1 MHTLLPALLAIGAAA
16 LMALGTVVRQRASA
30 AGGRI
35 TGRWWLGALA
45 AFGGFMLQAVALG
58 LGSVLLVHPLI
69 VLSVL
74 FALPIEKWL
83 YRWNPTGR
91 QWLWGVLLAIGVGA
105 FVLFARPVPALIG
118 PQWWILVLVVSFLFG
133 LMIAMVIYAERSR
146 QAPRALLYGTVAG
159 SLFGIVAVLINTI
172 GLEWRHPLHTLGHPA
187 PYMLIVV
194 GAAAIVCQQR
204 AFAAGRV
211 QASFPAMTVAEPIV
225 SMALGM
231 AVLGEKLNRHTWATA
246 VSLLGLALMVVGV
259 LRLSRL
265 SVVQRESFAAEPIQP
280 R

>member
-30 AGGRI
+30 SGGGI

-45 AFGGFMLQAVALG
+45 AFGGFLLQAVALG
-58 LGSVLLVHPLI
+58 LGSVLLVQPLI

-74 FALPIEKWL
+74 FALPIEQWL
-83 YRWNPTGR
+83 YRWNPSAR
-91 QWLWGVLLAIGVGA
+91 QWLWGVLLAVGVGA

-118 PQWWILVLVVSFLFG
+118 PQWWILVLVVGFLFG
-133 LMIAMVIYAERSR
+133 LMIAMVVYAERSPR
-146 QAPRALLYGTVAG
+146 APRALLYGTVAG

-172 GLEWRHPLHTLGHPA
+172 GLDWQHPLQTLAHPA
-187 PYMLIVV
+187 LYMLIVV
-194 GAAAIVCQQR
+194 GTAAIVSQQR

-246 VSLLGLALMVVGV
+246 VSLLGLALMVAGV

-265 SVVQRESFAAEPIQP
+265 SLARREDPASAA
-280 R
+280 

>member
-1 MHTLLPALLAIGAAA
+1 VHTLLPALLAIGAAA

-30 AGGRI
+30 SGGRFN
-35 TGRWWLGALA
+35 GRWWLGALA
-45 AFGGFMLQAVALG
+45 AFGGFLLQAVALG
-58 LGSVLLVHPLI
+58 LGSVLLVQPLI

-74 FALPIEKWL
+74 FALPIEQWL
-83 YRWNPTGR
+83 YRWNPSAR
-91 QWLWGVLLAIGVGA
+91 QWLWGVLLAVGVGA

-118 PQWWILVLVVSFLFG
+118 PQWWILVLVVGFLFG
-133 LMIAMVIYAERSR
+133 LMIAMVVYAERSPR
-146 QAPRALLYGTVAG
+146 APRALLYGTVAG

-172 GLEWRHPLHTLGHPA
+172 GLDWQHPLQTLAHPA
-187 PYMLIVV
+187 LYMLIVV
-194 GAAAIVCQQR
+194 GTAAIVCQQR

-246 VSLLGLALMVVGV
+246 VSLLGLALMVAGV

-265 SVVQRESFAAEPIQP
+265 SPARREDPAPAA
-280 R
+280 